1 MGDNKFCCV
10 GDFPVLIPYQDL
22 VRLVEVA
29 KNIDQFTE
37 RLSRTDEQLTALK
50 GLYSELLQKVRELDK
65 LI

>member
-1 MGDNKFCCV
+1 MGDSKFCCV

>member
-1 MGDNKFCCV
+1 MSDNKFCCV

-37 RLSRTDEQLTALK
+37 RLSRTDDQLSALK
-50 GLYSELLQKVRELDK
+50 GLYSELLEKVREMDK
-65 LI
+65 LL